1 MEYRHMIWGYV
12 VIQDCVFFFFHWQYT
27 RTISR
32 AVMNIIQDL
41 CHCNITA
48 DSLQNSSLTPCS
60 QTGDSTVF
68 TSSLVYS
75 SDNGSITASM
85 LVDMLQTWLLTSDNI
100 STTVDDSLVQFSRTC
115 PTRLTPQTIG
125 ACTRPLPP
133 RVECE
138 HPTATHAFGVVA
150 IASTAG
156 AFGGGLLV
164 GIVIFGAVIA
174 VGLW

>member
-1 MEYRHMIWGYV
+1 
-12 VIQDCVFFFFHWQYT
+12 
-27 RTISR
+27 
-32 AVMNIIQDL
+32 MNIIQAL

-48 DSLQNSSLTPCS
+48 DSLQDSSLTCS

-68 TSSLVYS
+68 NSSLVYS
-75 SDNGSITASM
+75 SDDGTITASM

-100 STTVDDSLVQFSRTC
+100 STTVDDSLVQFSKTC
-115 PTRLTPQTIG
+115 PTRLTPQTTG

-138 HPTATHAFGVVA
+138 MPTATHTSDDGGA
-150 IASTAG
+150 IAG
-156 AFGGGLLV
+156 GFIGGLLV
-164 GIVIFGAVIA
+164 GIIIYTAVIG

>member
-1 MEYRHMIWGYV
+1 M
-12 VIQDCVFFFFHWQYT
+12 
-27 RTISR
+27 
-32 AVMNIIQDL
+32 
-41 CHCNITA
+41 
-48 DSLQNSSLTPCS
+48 
-60 QTGDSTVF
+60 F

-75 SDNGSITASM
+75 SDDGSITASM

-115 PTRLTPQTIG
+115 PTRLTPQTTG

-138 HPTATHAFGVVA
+138 TPTVTHVSDDGVTQPTATHTSDTGVTPPTATHTSDTGVTQPTATHAFGVVA

-156 AFGGGLLV
+156 AFGGGLVV

>member
-1 MEYRHMIWGYV
+1 MTNIV
-12 VIQDCVFFFFHWQYT
+12 QDF
-27 RTISR
+27 
-32 AVMNIIQDL
+32 

-48 DSLQNSSLTPCS
+48 DNLQDSSLTCS
-60 QTGDSTVF
+60 QSGDSTVF

-100 STTVDDSLVQFSRTC
+100 TTTVDDSLVQFSRTC
-115 PTRLTPQTIG
+115 PTRLTPQTTG
-125 ACTRPLPP
+125 TCTRPLSP

-138 HPTATHAFGVVA
+138 HPTATHASDTGVTQPTVTHISDTDSGA
-150 IASTAG
+150 IAGGFT
-156 AFGGGLLV
+156 GGLLI
-164 GIVIFGAVIA
+164 GIIIFAAVIG

>member
-1 MEYRHMIWGYV
+1 M
-12 VIQDCVFFFFHWQYT
+12 
-27 RTISR
+27 
-32 AVMNIIQDL
+32 
-41 CHCNITA
+41 
-48 DSLQNSSLTPCS
+48 
-60 QTGDSTVF
+60 F

-75 SDNGSITASM
+75 SDDGSITASM

-100 STTVDDSLVQFSRTC
+100 STTVDDSLVQFSKTC

-133 RVECE
+133 CRMECE
-138 HPTATHAFGVVA
+138 HPPTATHVSDTDVTATHTSDTGVTQPTATHVFGVVA

-156 AFGGGLLV
+156 AFGGGLVV

>member
-1 MEYRHMIWGYV
+1 M
-12 VIQDCVFFFFHWQYT
+12 
-27 RTISR
+27 
-32 AVMNIIQDL
+32 
-41 CHCNITA
+41 
-48 DSLQNSSLTPCS
+48 
-60 QTGDSTVF
+60 F

-100 STTVDDSLVQFSRTC
+100 STTVDNSLVQFSKTC

-138 HPTATHAFGVVA
+138 HPTVTHVSDTGVTQPTVGHVSDTDGGV
-150 IASTAG
+150 IAG
-156 AFGGGLLV
+156 GFIGGLLI
-164 GIVIFGAVIA
+164 GIIIYTAVIG

>member
-1 MEYRHMIWGYV
+1 MM
-12 VIQDCVFFFFHWQYT
+12 
-27 RTISR
+27 TI
-32 AVMNIIQDL
+32 IHDL

-48 DSLQNSSLTPCS
+48 DSLQDSSLACS

-75 SDNGSITASM
+75 SDDGSITASM

-100 STTVDDSLVQFSRTC
+100 STTVDDSLVQFSKTC

-138 HPTATHAFGVVA
+138 HPPTATHVSDTGVTQPTAPHVFGVVA

-156 AFGGGLLV
+156 AFGGGLVV